1 MAKGSASV
9 SPKNQRVH
17 VISRKDG
24 WAVKKEG
31 NTKASKVFDRKEAA
45 VEGAKKLSKGHS
57 DVIVHKKDGSIQRW
71 ERAESNS

>member
-1 MAKGSASV
+1 MAKRSASG

-31 NTKASKVFDRKEAA
+31 NTKASKLFDKKEAA
-45 VEGAKKLSKGHS
+45 VEGARKLSKGH

-71 ERAESNS
+71 ERPEENA